1 MANYSKEAL
10 IIFTRY
16 PEVGKTKTRLI
27 PALGEKGAAK
37 LQQKLTED
45 TIQKLSQVPVK
56 FRVYF
61 SGGNEKLMK
70 KWLGDNFSYY
80 PQSEGNLGDRLIAAL
95 KETFSEEVE
104 KVVIIGIDCPDLDA
118 SLINQ
123 AFSELSDKDV
133 VLGKAEDGGYY
144 LIGLRDCISELFQGI
159 TWGTDQV
166 LQQTVAIA
174 EKLDLKISY
183 LPMLNDIDTPQDLER
198 LKEKSPLKQRSDP

>member
-1 MANYSKEAL
+1 MFYFYKKSL

-27 PALGEKGAAK
+27 PALGEEGAAK
-37 LQQKLTED
+37 LQKKLTED
-45 TIQKLSQVPVK
+45 TIQKLSEVPVQ

-61 SGGNEKLMK
+61 SGGNEELMK
-70 KWLGDNFSYY
+70 QWLGNHYCYY
-80 PQSEGNLGDRLIAAL
+80 PQSEGNLGDKLIAAL
-95 KETFSEEVE
+95 TETFSEEVE

-123 AFSELSDKDV
+123 AFSELSDQDL

-144 LIGLRDCISELFQGI
+144 LIGLRDCIPELFQGI

-166 LQQTVAIA
+166 LRETVAIA
-174 EKLDLKISY
+174 EKLELKISY
-183 LPMLNDIDTPQDLER
+183 LPLLNDIDTPEDLEQ
-198 LKEKSPLKQRSDP
+198 LNFKFPD